1 MIYLSKGGGAV
12 SFLFLQGLGMGNYKQ
27 TNKQTNKQKNKT
39 KTNNFKET
47 AGSDVTMGIHQLAKL
62 CTHQNG
68 SCAS

>member
-12 SFLFLQGLGMGNYKQ
+12 SFLFLQGLGMGKQLQ
-27 TNKQTNKQKNKT
+27 TNKQTNKQT
-39 KTNNFKET
+39 KQKQTNNFKET
-47 AGSDVTMGIHQLAKL
+47 TGSDVTMGIHQLAKL